1 MKAREIILRPLI
13 TEKTTV
19 MQERENTVCFEVNR
33 RANKIQVRKAVE
45 ELFDVR
51 VTEVNIVNRKGKP
64 MMRYGRVVAHRPA
77 LDRLA
82 RGLADQ
88 RGHRRRGVARPRLGV
103 EVRDRQPGEDRDH
116 RDHDHQLG
124 QGEAALAIHRPTP
137 MLRRSMR
144 NVAQR

>member
-64 MMRYGRVVAHRPA
+64 MMRYGRVVSHRPSSRKA
-77 LDRLA
+77 YVTLA
-82 RGLADQ
+82 
-88 RGHRRRGVARPRLGV
+88 
-103 EVRDRQPGEDRDH
+103 PGSKTLEFFE
-116 RDHDHQLG
+116 G
-124 QGEAALAIHRPTP
+124 I
-137 MLRRSMR
+137 
-144 NVAQR
+144 